1 MLYVYFLC
9 SLFYQH
15 YLKHKFKQ
23 LLVVFYFQDKLYNLR
38 PETLKTGYGDISERI
53 ALRKHL
59 NCKPFSWYLQNIYP
73 ELEAGTSEK
82 SKASVRIEQPAYQPW
97 HLRKRNYIG
106 QYQVS
111 FQVTFHFL
119 IQLLVLK
126 CSW

>member
-1 MLYVYFLC
+1 MFTVLSALSSSINSNSC
-9 SLFYQH
+9 C
-15 YLKHKFKQ
+15 
-23 LLVVFYFQDKLYNLR
+23 FYFQDKLYNLR

-53 ALRKHL
+53 ALRKRL

-111 FQVTFHFL
+111 LSSYFSLFGL
-119 IQLLVLK
+119 II
-126 CSW
+126 SS